1 MSIDFGREICGNLA
15 TAETREWLVTNGI
28 GGYASGTIAGLLTR
42 RYHGL
47 LIAAL
52 KPPQQRTLLVTKL
65 DESVRY
71 GKEFYPLSTDRWK
84 GNIVCSNGHRN
95 IERFFLEGTVP
106 VCRFACGDALLE
118 KRIWMQ
124 QGANTTYVQYHLH
137 RATQPLTLTL
147 KALVNYRDHH
157 SETQGN
163 DWQMGVD

>member
-71 GKEFYPLSTDRWK
+71 GKEFYPLSTDRWT

-95 IERFFLEGTVP
+95 IERFF
-106 VCRFACGDALLE
+106 
-118 KRIWMQ
+118 
-124 QGANTTYVQYHLH
+124 
-137 RATQPLTLTL
+137 
-147 KALVNYRDHH
+147 
-157 SETQGN
+157 
-163 DWQMGVD
+163 